1 MKQLFRYLGIAVVSM
16 VVFVGWGCAREEEPN
31 EEVRSDDGRIVLCD
45 SVFFREQ
52 RIYAPGDYGSRNYR
66 IPALVALEDGTLVMA
81 NDKRK
86 YNEGDLPEDID
97 IVVRRS
103 CDQGK
108 TWSDPV
114 TIAKGTGRKHGY
126 GDPALVE
133 CENGDLLCMFV
144 GGNGLWASTEADPI
158 RSYVCRS
165 KDGGVS
171 WSNPEEITEVLWGSR
186 SENEVTRNY
195 KASFFGSGN
204 GLCLKRGAHKGRVMV
219 VAAMCRKGENVLDNF
234 VVYSDDNGESWK
246 VSDMAYRGGD
256 EAKVIELVDG
266 RVLMSV
272 RQSGARGKN
281 VSADGGETWGS
292 QSRWS
297 ELSTNACNGDLL
309 RVSATDCGGECNILM
324 HSLPN
329 SMERENVS
337 VWVSYDEGESWQFGR
352 RLVEG
357 PSVYSS
363 LTMQRNGTIG
373 AYVEKSGSGA
383 CELWY
388 QNFSLPWVL
397 TENDR

>member
-1 MKQLFRYLGIAVVSM
+1 
-16 VVFVGWGCAREEEPN
+16 
-31 EEVRSDDGRIVLCD
+31 
-45 SVFFREQ
+45 
-52 RIYAPGDYGSRNYR
+52 
-66 IPALVALEDGTLVMA
+66 
-81 NDKRK
+81 
-86 YNEGDLPEDID
+86 
-97 IVVRRS
+97 
-103 CDQGK
+103 
-108 TWSDPV
+108 
-114 TIAKGTGRKHGY
+114 
-126 GDPALVE
+126 
-133 CENGDLLCMFV
+133 
-144 GGNGLWASTEADPI
+144 
-158 RSYVCRS
+158 
-165 KDGGVS
+165 
-171 WSNPEEITEVLWGSR
+171 
-186 SENEVTRNY
+186 
-195 KASFFGSGN
+195 
-204 GLCLKRGAHKGRVMV
+204 
-219 VAAMCRKGENVLDNF
+219 MCRKGENVLDNF

-309 RVSATDCGGECNILM
+309 RVSATDCGGERNILM

-352 RLVEG
+352 RRVEG